1 MTLTEVNL
9 STTSTIVHE
18 VGTGSFHCKL
28 NEVIQLNSYHPK
40 VGVKNVSTPT
50 LKKTISF
57 KLYMGHFLEKMDPS
71 KMKKYTVT
79 YNSLYDLC
87 SRIESLCY
95 ASLGE
100 FENPNLDFS
109 NANSLQFL
117 PFFSMSLDY
126 GGKKFILKKHSN
138 FVIILSSNI
147 ARLLGMHTAILEA
160 HTVEEKKKQIRI
172 GNNK

>member
-1 MTLTEVNL
+1 MRMKRVLTEVNL

-18 VGTGSFHCKL
+18 VGTGSFHCNL

-40 VGVKNVSTPT
+40 VGVKNVSTPI

-79 YNSLYDLC
+79 YYSLYDLC

-95 ASLGE
+95 ASLG
-100 FENPNLDFS
+100 
-109 NANSLQFL
+109 NSKTPIWTSATQSRYSFF
-117 PFFSMSLDY
+117 PFFPCHWIMM
-126 GGKKFILKKHSN
+126 GKNLY
-138 FVIILSSNI
+138 
-147 ARLLGMHTAILEA
+147 
-160 HTVEEKKKQIRI
+160 
-172 GNNK
+172 